1 MTNYA
6 RYVTSYLDEQ
16 GIKYQVKNDRKVLI
30 TYKGDNL
37 ETIPINVFF
46 DEDDD
51 PVVQLV
57 CWEILNFKAREEQAI
72 QLCNKLNLQYR
83 WVKFYIDND
92 KDMVASLDA
101 TFDEETCGEICLSL
115 VRRMV
120 SIIDDVYPEVAK
132 ARWA

>member
-1 MTNYA
+1 MYPLPGGKEEERIA
-6 RYVTSYLDEQ
+6 YVCLPDSYFEKKHKRFPVIYMFD
-16 GIKYQVKNDRKVLI
+16 GH
-30 TYKGDNL
+30 
-37 ETIPINVFF
+37 NVFF